1 MKPAST
7 PASEFDWKNYFH
19 LETIYA
25 WMDKQITENDFVT
38 GFDLG
43 TSYEGLKIRGLKIS
57 KQAGNTGIFIDSGI
71 HAREWIAPATAT
83 FVIDKLI
90 RSTDPGVVDIAQN
103 FDWYFVPVL
112 NVDGYKNS
120 FERDRLWR
128 KNTKPYGRCR
138 GVDLNRNFDVNWGG
152 TGSSFNK
159 STYDFCGS
167 APFSEPEAE
176 AVKTFLDNF
185 SKSYRIQT
193 YLSLHSFS
201 QLYMFPYGHITDR
214 VKNYEDLKRI
224 GEVAVEAIRKTH
236 GKIYVTGSSIETIY
250 PNSGS
255 SMDYVYAN
263 YDIPIT
269 FTIELRGD
277 KDTPNLFILPA
288 NEITP
293 TGEEILNSFVA
304 ALTEARQLGYY
315 KPS

>member
-1 MKPAST
+1 
-7 PASEFDWKNYFH
+7 
-19 LETIYA
+19 
-25 WMDKQITENDFVT
+25 MDKQIADNDFVT

-43 TSYEGLKIRGLKIS
+43 TSYEGVKIRGLKIS
-57 KQAGNTGIFIDSGI
+57 KKEGNTGIFIDSGI
-71 HAREWIAPATAT
+71 HAREWIAPAVAT
-83 FVIDKLI
+83 FVINNLI
-90 RSTDPGVVDIAQN
+90 HSTDSAVIDLATN

-138 GVDLNRNFDVNWGG
+138 GVDLNRNFDVNFGG
-152 TGSSFNK
+152 TGSSHDK

-176 AVKTFLDNF
+176 AVKKFLDDF
-185 SKSYRIQT
+185 SESYRIKT
-193 YLSLHSFS
+193 YFSLHSFS

-214 VKNYEDLKRI
+214 VKNYEHLKKI
-224 GEVAVEAIRKTH
+224 GEKAVEAIKNTH

-263 YDIPIT
+263 YDIPVT
-269 FTIELRGD
+269 FTIELRGA

-304 ALTEARQLGYY
+304 ALNEARELGYY
-315 KPS
+315 K